1 LSRER
6 GLRMPVVVF
15 LGVALFYV
23 TEHLL
28 DAFTS

>member
-1 LSRER
+1 
-6 GLRMPVVVF
+6 MPVVVF
-15 LGVALFYV
+15 FGVALFYV